1 MADPTITADAA
12 PMNESISPNPLDK
25 QADAPKENEHS
36 HPLDEF
42 VMGYPR
48 MAARMG
54 LIPETAMFRRF
65 GALNC
70 RNILYLQ
77 NELCQLECD
86 LQKLECDLQKLECDL
101 QKLECDLQK
110 LEWADNES
118 TTGMKR
124 DYACDAYWLKSA
136 SAARHGDAKQRDL
149 VMRLRATLREYS
161 SSFRLLA
168 MCATLTDS

>member
-1 MADPTITADAA
+1 ME
-12 PMNESISPNPLDK
+12 ESISPTPMDK
-25 QADAPKENEHS
+25 QADAPKENEHG

-86 LQKLECDLQKLECDL
+86 LQKLE
-101 QKLECDLQK
+101 
-110 LEWADNES
+110 WADSAS

-124 DYACDAYWLKSA
+124 D
-136 SAARHGDAKQRDL
+136 GDAKQRDL
-149 VMRLRATLREYS
+149 VMRLRTTLREYS
-161 SSFRLLA
+161 SSFPLTA
-168 MCATLTDS
+168 MCATLTIS

>member
-1 MADPTITADAA
+1 MAAPTISADAA
-12 PMNESISPNPLDK
+12 PMEESISPNPLDK

-77 NELCQLECD
+77 HELCQLECD
-86 LQKLECDLQKLECDL
+86 LK
-101 QKLECDLQK
+101 K

-136 SAARHGDAKQRDL
+136 SAARDGDAKQRDL

-161 SSFRLLA
+161 SSFPLTV
-168 MCATLTDS
+168 MYATLTNS

>member
-1 MADPTITADAA
+1 MATPTITADAT
-12 PMNESISPNPLDK
+12 PMKESISPDPLDK

-86 LQKLECDLQKLECDL
+86 LQKR
-101 QKLECDLQK
+101 
-110 LEWADNES
+110 EWADSAS

-124 DYACDAYWLKSA
+124 DYARDAYWLHSA
-136 SAARHGDAKQRDL
+136 SAARDGDAKQRDL
-149 VMRLRATLREYS
+149 VMRLRTTLREYS
-161 SSFRLLA
+161 SSFPLTA
-168 MCATLTDS
+168 MCATLTIS